1 MLKLHRSKP
10 RGVRMLNAVAA
21 GAGHARL
28 ALRRRGRH
36 PGTARSRM
44 SRLVHR
50 A

>member
-1 MLKLHRSKP
+1 MLKLHRSTP
-10 RGVRMLNAVAA
+10 RGARLLSSIAA

-36 PGTARSRM
+36 PGTALSRM
-44 SRLVHR
+44 SRLVRR